1 MIIQCEKCGTKF
13 NFDDTALKKEG
24 SRVRCSVCKQVFVAY
39 LEDQVEPEEGTFFSL
54 DEKELD
60 LNEGTTEKE
69 QEDQVEPEEDAF
81 FSLDEGTT
89 EAEQEDQAV
98 DFDKALEES
107 VVDIENAE
115 TVQLEE
121 LPDSEEEE
129 EAGGAEKPADRTGLE
144 EPALADIEEHGEEIF
159 MGETEETPSTAPVQD
174 RRSKSHFLPVL
185 LVIILLLMG
194 SAAAIRFWAPPR
206 LVPSFLSFL
215 KPVEK
220 PQIVD
225 MGVRRLSFKAV
236 TGSFVASEKAGR
248 LFVIQGMVKNNY
260 PKSRSFIR
268 IKGTILDEKGQVV
281 KKKLVYAGNTFKEEE
296 IKELSLEEI
305 EKAMGNR
312 YGMGGKN
319 FNVVP
324 GVLVPFMIIF
334 GDLPEGLSEFTVEAV
349 SSSLG
354 T

>member
-13 NFDDTALKKEG
+13 NFDDKALKKEG

-54 DEKELD
+54 DEKDLD
-60 LNEGTTEKE
+60 LDEGTTEEE
-69 QEDQVEPEEDAF
+69 QEDQVEPEEEAF

-89 EAEQEDQAV
+89 KEEQEDQDI
-98 DFDKALEES
+98 DFDKAFEES

-121 LPDSEEEE
+121 LPDSEEE
-129 EAGGAEKPADRTGLE
+129 AGGAEKPADRTDLE
-144 EPALADIEEHGEEIF
+144 EPALADIEERGEEIF
-159 MGETEETPSTAPVQD
+159 TGETETPSAAPVQD
-174 RRSKSHFLPVL
+174 RRTKSHFLPVL

-206 LVPSFLSFL
+206 LVPGFLSFL

-220 PQIVD
+220 PQIAD